1 MPHLAACFSLAIL
14 LACVAGARSA
24 QADTPPLRVTFPN
37 PNIFQSPYTWRND
50 RGSAIAPTGG
60 SYLKGVVSGTT
71 ILRAN
76 VDTSLNAGQPA
87 DDMPT
92 LKVTIEDQPPTF
104 IQFPPGAAQVT
115 LATLSPDRHRF
126 RIEAIGGNQIK
137 PDGWSGTTFQT
148 KIDSLEF
155 DAGATLSPPAL
166 RSKRAL
172 ILGDSN
178 IQAYFGQP
186 TVGPYYRY
194 VDYSLSWPGDVA
206 FAFDCEFGQIGIG
219 STGWIH
225 PGQGGYPAMPDWW
238 DHYSA
243 GQPRD
248 LTLQPDYV
256 WVALGANDHN
266 VEPARLTEVI
276 TRWLARA
283 RKAFPAAEIFCV
295 VPFHGENRAAVS
307 AAVHAAHDADT
318 AVPTAKTTATAAVS
332 SSSSDPR
339 LHLIDLG
346 FELESAIPFRGGQ
359 TTWLTGDGLHL
370 RSQYH
375 GLIAAAIARQSQA
388 GLGKADAR
396 ATSPR

>member
-1 MPHLAACFSLAIL
+1 M
-14 LACVAGARSA
+14 
-24 QADTPPLRVTFPN
+24 
-37 PNIFQSPYTWRND
+37 
-50 RGSAIAPTGG
+50 
-60 SYLKGVVSGTT
+60 
-71 ILRAN
+71 
-76 VDTSLNAGQPA
+76 
-87 DDMPT
+87 
-92 LKVTIEDQPPTF
+92 
-104 IQFPPGAAQVT
+104 
-115 LATLSPDRHRF
+115 
-126 RIEAIGGNQIK
+126 IGGNQIK

-166 RSKRAL
+166 RSDRAL

-186 TVGPYYRY
+186 TTSGPYYRY

-248 LTLQPDYV
+248 LSLQPDYV

-276 TRWLARA
+276 TRWLVRA
-283 RKAFPAAEIFCV
+283 RKAFPAAEIFVV
-295 VPFHGENRAAVS
+295 VPFHGENRAAVT
-307 AAVHAAHDADT
+307 A
-318 AVPTAKTTATAAVS
+318 AVPTAPTQSQRFLPPTQRFLPPTHGHAAVFR
-332 SSSSDPR
+332 PAH
-339 LHLIDLG
+339 HLIDLG
-346 FELESAIPFRGGQ
+346 HELESAIPFRGGQ

-388 GLGKADAR
+388 ALAPPGPGRRQGRSGKRLPQTGPAPRSTCPCLTGGARPPSGLVAR
-396 ATSPR
+396 HWVERKYALELFFQ